1 MVRLPR
7 PNPNAIELMRTL
19 DSQLDKRHRAISRLL
34 LLGPIRPTI
43 K

>member
-7 PNPNAIELMRTL
+7 PNPNAIELMRAPDSEL
-19 DSQLDKRHRAISRLL
+19 DERYRAISRPL